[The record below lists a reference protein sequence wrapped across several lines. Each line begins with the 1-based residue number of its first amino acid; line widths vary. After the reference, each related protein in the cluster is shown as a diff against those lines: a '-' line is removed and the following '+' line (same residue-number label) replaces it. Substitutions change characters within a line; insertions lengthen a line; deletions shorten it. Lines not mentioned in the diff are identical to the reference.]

1 LIKVELYDR
10 INLQGVR
17 TMGRNKIE
25 NPIKQKISFSCSS
38 RYKERVLLLTDVMGK
53 RTFSEA
59 MREIVGEGVLLL
71 ESKYFGKEG
80 SQQLMPFEC
89 ADYPR
94 FTHREDG

>member
-1 LIKVELYDR
+1 
-10 INLQGVR
+10 
-17 TMGRNKIE
+17 MGRNKIE

-38 RYKERVLLLTDVMGK
+38 RYKQRVQMLTDIMGK

-71 ESKYFGKEG
+71 EGKYLGEEG
-80 SQQLMPFEC
+80 QQGLMPFEC

-94 FTHREDG
+94 FTYREDG